1 MLLED
6 NLKNLETKI
15 CNLKLIKADFY
26 AILINTKAQPSYFQG
41 TWPTQQSRIYWHNFK
56 KCQIPLRTPQRPQ
69 PVFDPNRVC
78 VHFTFCCH
86 ECTHFAWISL
96 LYHLTLPAQTRGAH
110 TVLGTVVL
118 LYIYTVVQSLFTLY
132 NCTLASTSLASVL
145 STNHRRASIY
155 LPRSDWSIRHRLIL
169 AILIATCWHSR
180 LLPCRAGCVKIEIK

>member
-1 MLLED
+1 M
-6 NLKNLETKI
+6 
-15 CNLKLIKADFY
+15 
-26 AILINTKAQPSYFQG
+26 
-41 TWPTQQSRIYWHNFK
+41 
-56 KCQIPLRTPQRPQ
+56 RTPQRPQ

-155 LPRSDWSIRHRLIL
+155 LPRSDWSTLFMQVTLLVLSLVRTSLQCRCAETGLQYKCTAVQLIQ
-169 AILIATCWHSR
+169 A
-180 LLPCRAGCVKIEIK
+180 